1 MARIKVGVQ
10 LEPQHCSIDEL
21 RGAWCR
27 AEALGVDSIW
37 TWDHFFPLDGDP
49 DGRHFEG
56 WSLLGAMACD
66 TARPAIGV
74 LVTCNSYRSPDL
86 VADMARTV
94 DHISRGRVVLGYGA
108 GWNERDY
115 REYGFDPGTVR
126 TRLAALEPGV
136 IRLKARL
143 ARLNPPPAGPLPLL
157 IGGEGETITLR
168 VVARHADIWS
178 GFGPAEQ
185 FARKNRVLDQWCEK
199 VGRDPS
205 SIERSVLVN
214 QPGDTD
220 RIGEQVFHGLP
231 FLIGDP
237 ADPGRRALSSWN
249 RGKPSPCRRA
259 GPLTMSS
266 WLTGGCRADRAAV
279 QPAGRAAASPSAVPL
294 PNTRSCSRGRRR
306 LP

>member
-1 MARIKVGVQ
+1 VARIKVGVQ

-21 RGAWCR
+21 RDAWRR

-37 TWDHFFPLDGDP
+37 TWDHFFPLEGDP

-66 TARPAIGV
+66 TSRPVIGV
-74 LVTCNSYRSPDL
+74 LVTCNAYRAPDL

-94 DHISRGRVVLGYGA
+94 DHISGGRVVLGYGA

-115 REYGFDPGTVR
+115 SEYGFDFGTAR

-157 IGGEGETITLR
+157 IGGEGERVTLR

-178 GFGPAEQ
+178 GFGPVEV
-185 FARKNRVLDQWCEK
+185 FARKNRILDQWCEK
-199 VGRDPS
+199 VDRDRS

-214 QPGDTD
+214 QAGDTD
-220 RIGEQVFHGLP
+220 RIGEF
-231 FLIGDP
+231 
-237 ADPGRRALSSWN
+237 
-249 RGKPSPCRRA
+249 
-259 GPLTMSS
+259 
-266 WLTGGCRADRAAV
+266 
-279 QPAGRAAASPSAVPL
+279 AAAGAEHIIVPARAPFDL
-294 PNTRSCSRGRRR
+294 AEVETVLRQAREGM
-306 LP
+306 